1 MTQDKKPSPTTSNVE
16 LFFKGLKPQQQQA
29 IYDLY
34 VAVSNARVTSFNAK
48 DIGNTMSGSEKA
60 LFNLGV
66 ISGQNTIIRQFKETF
81 KNGLVV

>member
-34 VAVSNARVTSFNAK
+34 FAVYRAKISSLVAN
-48 DIGNTMSGSEKA
+48 DISSTLSGSEKA
-60 LFNLGV
+60 LFKLGV
-66 ISGQNTIIRQFKETF
+66 VSGENNVIKQFKLIIQR
-81 KNGLVV
+81 GW